1 MIINRYLYREI
12 IYTLL
17 SLILLLLLIYV
28 SNRFIGYL
36 LQAASGA
43 LPARFIFQLL
53 GIRIL
58 GDLTLIL
65 PIGFFLSILLAL
77 GRLYKDSEITALA
90 ACGIPV
96 PLNGILFFAT
106 VFAFFVG
113 VLSLYISPW
122 AKSLEMGLRTQAAN
136 EAEIGGIEAGRFKEF
151 LKGQGVLY
159 VETVESEL
167 NHLEVIFAQAYLPD
181 KRIVMTAKQAYQ
193 TIKDQELFLVLQNG
207 HRYESPHENPLSYTV
222 VDFTEHSIRIPRHL
236 NAATPTENRAAL
248 PTSILWHSA
257 KIEDKAELQWRFSLP
272 LAILLLSALA
282 VPLSRTT
289 PRQGQYSKIFF
300 GILIVLIYSNFLSI
314 AKKWVERGEVPIWV
328 GIWWVHLLMFIVIAL
343 LLGYPRLQQYWRRY
357 QHQQIRVKK
366 TSFT

>member
-12 IYTLL
+12 IYTLFA
-17 SLILLLLLIYV
+17 LITLLLLIYV

-53 GIRIL
+53 GIRVL

-77 GRLYKDSEITALA
+77 GRLYKDNEITALA

-96 PLNGILFFAT
+96 PFNGILFFASI
-106 VFAFFVG
+106 FAFFVG
-113 VLSLYISPW
+113 ALSLYISPW
-122 AKSLEMGLRTQAAN
+122 AKSIEIELRTQAAN
-136 EAEIGGIEAGRFKEF
+136 AAEIGGIEAGRFKEF

-159 VETVESEL
+159 VETVDSKA
-167 NHLEVIFAQAYLPD
+167 NNLEVIFAQANLPD

-193 TIKDQELFLVLQNG
+193 TAKDQELFLILQNG
-207 HRYESPHENPLSYTV
+207 HRYEIPNENPLSYNMI
-222 VDFTEHSIRIPRHL
+222 DFAEHGIRIPHKL
-236 NAATPTENRAAL
+236 NDSPPVESRTAL
-248 PTSILWHSA
+248 PTQVLWRSPKA
-257 KIEDKAELQWRFSLP
+257 EYQAELQWRLSLP
-272 LAILLLSALA
+272 LSIILLSALA

-300 GILIVLIYSNFLSI
+300 GILIVLIYSNLLSI
-314 AKKWVERGEVPIWV
+314 AKKWVERGDTPTFI
-328 GIWWVHLLMFIVIAL
+328 GIWWVHLLMLVIIIFL
-343 LLGYPRLQQYWRRY
+343 LTYPRLQQYWRRRWRRPTTA
-357 QHQQIRVKK
+357 I
-366 TSFT
+366 